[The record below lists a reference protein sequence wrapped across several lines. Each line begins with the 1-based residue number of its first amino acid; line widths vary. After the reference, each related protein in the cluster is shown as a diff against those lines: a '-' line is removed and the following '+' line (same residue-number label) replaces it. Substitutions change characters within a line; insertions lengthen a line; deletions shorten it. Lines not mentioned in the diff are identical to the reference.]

1 VARVV
6 SGNIVTVTKLPDTER
21 CGWCHRPLVQSPGPG
36 RRRTFCCRS
45 HRQRAYEARRR
56 ADRFGLPADQVVVTE
71 ADLRRLHDRLYQL
84 ETALQDVDADLAED
98 DSPKAVRAALAHLV
112 DPARDLVGVVI
123 EPVRI

>member
-1 VARVV
+1 MT
-6 SGNIVTVTKLPDTER
+6 NLPDSDR
-21 CGWCHRPLVQSPGPG
+21 CSWCHRPLAHPPGPG

-84 ETALQDVDADLAED
+84 ETALEDVEADLADD
-98 DSPKAVRAALAHLV
+98 DSPGAVRAALAHLAE
-112 DPARDLVGVVI
+112 PARELVGVVI
-123 EPVRI
+123 EPVRT